1 MAIKLCALKPQA
13 RPDEP
18 VRTGIATPDR
28 LNAVRTGKSFF
39 CRAARKKR
47 LQCPPV
53 PVRTGIARSGAQ
65 KSLFI

>member
-47 LQCPPV
+47 LQW
-53 PVRTGIARSGAQ
+53 IARSGAQ